1 MSQNDERRVL
11 NRMGARRLTDRECEQ
26 VQGAIIHTGLCTIH
40 PHPNGT
46 CSVDGDCEPPP
57 AC

>member
-1 MSQNDERRVL
+1 MSQNEHRVL
-11 NRMGARRLTDRECEQ
+11 SRLGARELTHQECEH
-26 VQGAIIHTGLCTIH
+26 VSGAFIIHTGLCSIH

-46 CSVDGDCEPPP
+46 CSIDGDCEPPP